1 MQELVK
7 IRGTIN
13 RFVYQD
19 VQSGFAI
26 FILDADEKS
35 HPMMTAERMKNVTVK
50 GAFPSLQAG
59 QDVEL
64 DGRWIVDP
72 KYGRQFDAVACQS
85 ILPTSITG
93 LKRFLGSGL
102 IKGIGKA
109 YAEKLVNHFGAQVLE
124 IIDQS
129 PQRLHEVPGFGA
141 KRIEA
146 VTAGWVDHKE
156 IAQIMVFLQDKG
168 ISPSLALRLYKQY
181 RNNTVPTILQN
192 PYRLAEEVWGIG
204 FRTADE
210 IAQKLGFSKE
220 SKDRITAGILF
231 ALSQAMQQGHLYVEV
246 NELKKNTHTLLEL
259 AESEENVRKVKQEL
273 HVLYNLEKVKLQSV
287 GDVHYL
293 GLAKAYHAE
302 MGVTKK
308 LKLLLEM
315 APTRKFDID
324 AIYRALE
331 TNNQGIMLN
340 EKQIQGILTSLQH
353 KVTIITGGPGTG
365 KTTLIRKLLDLLDQ
379 HAVKY
384 KLAAPT
390 GRAAKRITEGTGRTA
405 ATIHRLLE
413 FDPATMHFK
422 HNEMNALSLEF
433 LIVDEASMIDI
444 FLANSLLKAL
454 PSNAHLILI
463 GDIDQLPAVGAGN
476 FLHDCIASKV
486 ISCVMLTEVFRQA
499 QDSLIIVNAHRV
511 NRGEFPLP
519 FLPGSKKDFIY
530 IKETD
535 PQELERHLRDVFFA
549 TLQRHGIA
557 HDDAIVLTPM
567 NRGIAGTF
575 ALNAMLQKMLNPH
588 AHDQVVV
595 NGTTYKVADRVM
607 QIRNNYDK
615 FVFNGDIGSVH
626 QINAEDHILTVQFG
640 ERLLEYEFSDL
651 NELVLAYAVSIH
663 KSQGSEFDAVVVPIF
678 IQHFTLLQRNL
689 LYTAITRAKKLC
701 ILLGEP
707 RAISI
712 ALRNNKS
719 LKRVTFLPTF
729 LGQ

>member
-7 IRGTIN
+7 LRGTIN

-26 FILDADEKS
+26 FVLDADEKS
-35 HPMMTAERMKNVTVK
+35 NSIMVAERMKHITVK
-50 GAFPSLQAG
+50 GSFPSLQAG

-64 DGRWIVDP
+64 DGHWIIDP
-72 KYGRQFDAVACQS
+72 KYGRQFDAVTCQS

-102 IKGIGKA
+102 IKGIGKV
-109 YAEKLVNHFGAQVLE
+109 YAEKLVDKFGAEVLD
-124 IIDQS
+124 IIDQN

-146 VTAGWVDHKE
+146 VVSGWVDHKE

-168 ISPSLALRLYKQY
+168 VSPSLAMRLYKQY
-181 RNNTVPTILQN
+181 RNNTIPTILQN

-231 ALSQAMQQGHLYVEV
+231 ALSQAMQQGHLYVEA
-246 NELKKNTHTLLEL
+246 NELKKSTHALLEL
-259 AESEENVRKVKQEL
+259 PETQENILKVKQEL
-273 HVLYNLEKVKLQSV
+273 HVLYNLEKVKLQSN
-287 GDVHYL
+287 GDQHYL

-302 MGVTKK
+302 MNVAKK
-308 LKLLLEM
+308 LKLLLSTP
-315 APTRKFDID
+315 PTRTFDIN
-324 AIYRALE
+324 AIYRNLE
-331 TNNQGIMLN
+331 TSVKGIVLN
-340 EKQIQGILTSLQH
+340 EKQIQGILTCLQH

-365 KTTLIRKLLDLLDQ
+365 KTTLIKKMLDLFDE
-379 HAVKY
+379 HNVKY

-390 GRAAKRITEGTGRTA
+390 GRAAKRITEGTGRNA

-413 FDPATMHFK
+413 FDPVTMHFK
-422 HNEMNALSLEF
+422 HNEMNALPLEF

-444 FLANSLLKAL
+444 FLAHSLLKAM
-454 PSNAHLILI
+454 PINGHLVLI

-476 FLHDCIASKV
+476 FLHDCIASNV

-499 QDSLIIVNAHRV
+499 QDSLIIVNAHRI

-530 IKETD
+530 IKEQN
-535 PQELERHLRDVFFA
+535 PQELERHLRDIFFA

-557 HDDAIVLTPM
+557 HEDAIVLTPM
-567 NRGIAGTF
+567 NRGAVGTF
-575 ALNAMLQKMLNPH
+575 ALNSLLQKMLNPH
-588 AHDQVVV
+588 DKDQVVV
-595 NGTTYKVADRVM
+595 NGTCYKLGDRVM

-615 FVFNGDIGSVH
+615 FVFNGDIGTVF
-626 QINAEDHILTVQFG
+626 QINLEDHILTVQFG
-640 ERLLEYEFSDL
+640 ERLLEYDFSDL

-663 KSQGSEFDAVVVPIF
+663 KSQGSEFDAIIVPIF

-689 LYTAITRAKKLC
+689 LYTAITRAKRLC

-707 RAISI
+707 RAIAI

-719 LKRVTFLPTF
+719 LKRITFLPTF